1 MDLPDDNQ
9 IHRNPD
15 MKTLTILS
23 SLFLLQVVSL
33 VAADGPI
40 LKTNVGEFE
49 GKVLDF
55 GELGTVDAFF
65 GVTYAKA
72 PIAERRFEKPTD
84 AEYVKRRSATVPKAA
99 CPQPD
104 HFPNITYD
112 EDCLHMDVFK
122 PTAPSP
128 DGKGYPVLF
137 FIHGGGFLGGSAHL
151 HSTDFFVKSIVS
163 NGIVLVNIQ
172 YRLNILGFASTGPE
186 AFNGNY
192 GLWDQRKALLFVRRN
207 AKEFDIDVKRIT
219 AGGYSAGSASVGML
233 SISEQTRDLFSQ
245 AIQMSGSPFGEW
257 ATSNKAVIL
266 TEKIATALE
275 CNGQSSVE
283 VKRCLKKKSY
293 EELNDAFHS
302 NIDKNDF
309 NLGQFSPRLDAE
321 FFSTD
326 FPELISSAPPKPSLF
341 TITENE
347 GAMFTLYDPMSFFN
361 EHVLTDEQKAKF
373 GAKDFKA
380 FVKTKL
386 ATEAVFGNKASEVQK
401 KIIKFYLDTDRKTD
415 RLFYLEMYSKL
426 ISDILFVVPQ
436 LLEVRHK
443 TTAGWPIYMLKNTHF
458 IPTLSFGGNRKL
470 PTGIP
475 QQTTHG
481 YEYGVLFELPV
492 YSRELT
498 AEDKKF
504 QKNLLDSIV
513 NFVKNKFVCLETT
526 KFHCFRTPK
535 TDEQPEFQVVDSD
548 HPLVYSEVSDKV
560 EAKNALFPEEL
571 RFWDQMTKS
580 YDFDLIR
587 GIDRRTRR
595 SRTEL

>member
-1 MDLPDDNQ
+1 M
-9 IHRNPD
+9 R
-15 MKTLTILS
+15 TLTILS
-23 SLFLLQVVSL
+23 LLLFLQAVSL
-33 VAADGPI
+33 VVADGPI

-49 GKVLDF
+49 GKIMDF
-55 GELGTVDAFF
+55 EELGSVDAFL

-72 PIAERRFEKPTD
+72 PVAERRFEKPTD

-99 CPQPD
+99 CPQIGQYS
-104 HFPNITYD
+104 NITQD

-122 PTAPSP
+122 PTTPSP

-137 FIHGGGFLGGSAHL
+137 FVHGGGFLCGSAHY
-151 HSTDFFVKSIVS
+151 HSFPSYIKSIVS
-163 NGIVLVNIQ
+163 NGIVLINVQ

-192 GLWDQRKALLFVRRN
+192 GLWDLRKALLFVRRN
-207 AKEFDIDVKRIT
+207 AKEFDIDTKRIT
-219 AGGYSAGSASVGML
+219 VGGYSAGSAAVGML

-245 AIQMSGSPFGEW
+245 AIQMSGSPFAEW
-257 ATSNKAVIL
+257 ATSNKAVHL
-266 TEKIATALE
+266 TEKVATTLE

-293 EELNDAFHS
+293 EELNDAFQS
-302 NIDKNDF
+302 NHDKNDF

-321 FFSTD
+321 FFSSD
-326 FPELISSAPPKPSLF
+326 FPELIATAPPKPSLF

-347 GAMFTLYDPMSFFN
+347 GLMFAVYDPMPLFY
-361 EHVLTDEQKAKF
+361 EHTLTEEQKAKF
-373 GAKDFKA
+373 GAKDFKE

-401 KIIKFYLDTDRKTD
+401 KIYKFYLDTDRKTD

-436 LLEVRHK
+436 LIEVRHK
-443 TTAGWPIYMLKNTHF
+443 TTAGWPIYMIKNTHF
-458 IPTLSFGGNRKL
+458 IPTVSFGATPRV
-470 PTGIP
+470 PTEIP

-481 YEYGVLFELPV
+481 YEYGVIFGLEI
-492 YSRELT
+492 YGRELT
-498 AEDKKF
+498 PEDKK
-504 QKNLLDSIV
+504 
-513 NFVKNKFVCLETT
+513 
-526 KFHCFRTPK
+526 TPK
-535 TDEQPEFQVVDSD
+535 TDEQPEFQLVDST
-548 HPLVYSEVSDKV
+548 HPLVYSDFSDKV
-560 EAKNALFPEEL
+560 KVKNALFAEEL
-571 RFWDQMTKS
+571 RFWNQMTKS

-587 GIDRRTRR
+587 GIDRRSRR